1 MAKAYL
7 MEYRYTAIV
16 LGKRETG
23 ETDRLY
29 TLYTREA
36 GKITTLA
43 KGVRKPTAKL
53 ASQLENGSQT
63 GVTVIKGRGI
73 GKIAG
78 AIAEER
84 YPALRSCYDVYATLL
99 TTLDRI
105 RTLTEP
111 EEIDNEVY
119 DLLQQFLTLSE
130 RLVKNEELE
139 RYFFLREC
147 FLLKFYSALGYHI
160 DTARCIESGEKLAV
174 NKKYV
179 FSPKDGACVI
189 AQVAHKYQG
198 SVPVSQDAI
207 KVLRLALTNSLP
219 SLLKLADAPKETK
232 AIAQVAESL
241 YRWTIRH

>member
-1 MAKAYL
+1 

-29 TLYTREA
+29 TLYTREH
-36 GKITTLA
+36 GKVTTLA

-53 ASQLENGSQT
+53 ASQLENGSQV
-63 GVTVIKGRGI
+63 GVTIIKGRGI

-84 YPALRSCYDVYATLL
+84 FLSLRQDYEVYQTLMN
-99 TTLDRI
+99 TLDRV

-111 EEIDNEVY
+111 EESDFEIY

-130 RLVKNEELE
+130 ELIKTNKKTQF
-139 RYFFLREC
+139 FFLREC
-147 FLLKFYSALGYHI
+147 FLLQLYSFLGYQI
-160 DTARCIESGEKLAV
+160 DTRHCIATGIKLTRGER
-174 NKKYV
+174 YM
-179 FSPKDGACVI
+179 FSPRDGACI
-189 AQVAHKYQG
+189 LATEAHKYPQA
-198 SVPVSQDAI
+198 VPVSEDAI
-207 KVLRLALTNSLP
+207 VLLRVILTNSLS
-219 SLLKLADAPKETK
+219 SLLKLSDAPKETNN
-232 AIAQVAESL
+232 IARIAEAL

>member
-1 MAKAYL
+1 

-36 GKITTLA
+36 GKITTMA

-53 ASQLENGSQT
+53 ASQLENGSQV
-63 GVTVIKGRGI
+63 GVTVIRGRGI

-84 YPALRSCYDVYATLL
+84 FSSLRSDYEVYQLIL
-99 TTLDRI
+99 TTLDRV

-111 EEIDNEVY
+111 EESDFEVY
-119 DLLQQFLTLSE
+119 DLLQQFLHLSE
-130 RLVKNEELE
+130 ELLKNEK
-139 RYFFLREC
+139 RAQFFFLREC
-147 FLLKFYSALGYHI
+147 FLLQLYSLLGYHI
-160 DTARCIESGEKLAV
+160 DTHHCIATGEKLTRGQR
-174 NKKYV
+174 YM
-179 FSPKDGACVI
+179 FSPRDGACI
-189 AQVAHKYQG
+189 LAQEAHKYPQA
-198 SVPVSQDAI
+198 VPVSEDAI
-207 KVLRLALTNSLP
+207 VLLRLILTNTLA
-219 SLLKLADAPKETK
+219 SLLKLVDAHKETK
-232 AIAQVAESL
+232 TLGRIAEAL

>member
-1 MAKAYL
+1 

-53 ASQLENGSQT
+53 ASQLENGSQA

-84 YPALRSCYDVYATLL
+84 FSALRSHYDVYETLL
-99 TTLDRI
+99 TTLDRV

-111 EEIDNEVY
+111 DDIDSEIY

-130 RLVKNEELE
+130 ELVKSEKLEE
-139 RYFFLREC
+139 YFFLREC
-147 FLLKFYSALGYHI
+147 FLLKFYSLLGYHI
-160 DTARCIESGEKLAV
+160 DTARCIATGEKLAV
-174 NKKYV
+174 NEKYV
-179 FSPKDGACVI
+179 FSPRDGACVT
-189 AQVAHKYQG
+189 AREAHQYQG

-207 KVLRLALTNSLP
+207 KVLRLVLTNSLP
-219 SLLKLADAPKETK
+219 SLLKLTNTQKETK
-232 AIAQVAESL
+232 TIARVAESL